1 MSIAPVESFPPQRNA
16 EPENPNAAS
25 GYTQARS
32 ASGAVAESA
41 AQPVSGTLSKQES
54 TVAQS
59 VSSTYEMPQDVVEV
73 HQDPEIKDQII
84 IEYLD
89 TAKNVVL
96 QVPSA
101 EELSVERAIAQ
112 EFVQAAKLRP
122 NPVSRAAGNEGEET
136 HGD

>member
-1 MSIAPVESFPPQRNA
+1 MKIGPIESFPPAKSPQTT
-16 EPENPNAAS
+16 NPS
-25 GYTQARS
+25 TGS
-32 ASGAVAESA
+32 ATEEAM
-41 AQPVSGTLSKQES
+41 QPVSESLPKQKNS
-54 TVAQS
+54 VAQEVPS
-59 VSSTYEMPQDVVEV
+59 AYELPQDVVEV

-96 QVPSA
+96 QVPSS

-112 EFVQAAKLRP
+112 EFEQAAKGRP
-122 NPVSRAAGNEGEET
+122 SASSAVVRSEGGKA